1 MLVPS
6 ISHIGTFVRN
16 YEFSMEETDATK
28 CLGALCAFNRIINTL
43 VATMSKSR
51 DLSVF
56 LITLNIISKTSF
68 QFPISMLTL
77 LGSSTWGP
85 FHKT

>member
-28 CLGALCAFNRIINTL
+28 RLGALCAFNRIINAL
-43 VATMSKSR
+43 VATMLKSR

-56 LITLNIISKTSF
+56 LITS
-68 QFPISMLTL
+68 
-77 LGSSTWGP
+77 
-85 FHKT
+85 

>member
-6 ISHIGTFVRN
+6 FSHIGTFIRN
-16 YEFSMEETDATK
+16 YECSMEETDATK
-28 CLGALCAFNRIINTL
+28 CLSALCAFNKIINIL
-43 VATMSKSR
+43 VAIMLKSR

-56 LITLNIISKTSF
+56 LITLNYISKTSF